1 MTNKIYWTL
10 PFVMLCMAQP
20 VFAQQVPASQIILPG
35 DTISTNDTL
44 AENELI
50 DEIVQRK
57 SAPVKD
63 KVEYFSQLTRYGFK
77 NLFTQFSYNPSLP
90 YANQVNPHA
99 ESYMQEYLR
108 KHSKHLLSMKNWA
121 TPYFNF
127 IDNILSQYGLPKE
140 LKYLAVIES
149 NLSSSATS
157 WVGAGGPW
165 QFMPYTARDYGLVV
179 NASFDER
186 RDYYKSTH
194 AAARYLLTLYKQMNK
209 DWLLV
214 IAAYN
219 GGPGRVY
226 NAMKKS
232 GSKNFW
238 SLQYYLPQESR
249 NHVKKFIATHYIM
262 EGQGAA
268 TVSTM
273 SGSMAGNTL
282 ATENPYNRKPVLTV
296 AEMEQAETQLIAGKY
311 NSLIL
316 AKNIT
321 MDIALF
327 NKYNPGFD
335 QAMQQN
341 GEYELILPGD
351 KMQLFL
357 ANKYQILNEC
367 VQYYLGDHDVPENK
381 TVYPK
386 KYQRT
391 SGKKNG

>member
-1 MTNKIYWTL
+1 
-10 PFVMLCMAQP
+10 
-20 VFAQQVPASQIILPG
+20 
-35 DTISTNDTL
+35 
-44 AENELI
+44 
-50 DEIVQRK
+50 
-57 SAPVKD
+57 
-63 KVEYFSQLTRYGFK
+63 
-77 NLFTQFSYNPSLP
+77 
-90 YANQVNPHA
+90 
-99 ESYMQEYLR
+99 
-108 KHSKHLLSMKNWA
+108 
-121 TPYFNF
+121 
-127 IDNILSQYGLPKE
+127 
-140 LKYLAVIES
+140 
-149 NLSSSATS
+149 
-157 WVGAGGPW
+157 
-165 QFMPYTARDYGLVV
+165 
-179 NASFDER
+179 
-186 RDYYKSTH
+186 
-194 AAARYLLTLYKQMNK
+194 MNK